1 MNKSSQQLT
10 IGILALSF
18 FIAAC
23 GPAQAVPIKGEE
35 IGPIGA
41 TVARVDD
48 DRGLIVRSEPSSTGR
63 IVGRLAMGARIKG
76 YNEFRNG
83 WVKLRNPFD
92 GGWVEMDSLRSVT
105 ENAVVISV
113 DRPEMCL
120 RIRSGPGASY
130 PMVGCAQKGDRLRLT
145 GMGSQN
151 NWAEIDRPVR
161 GWASLPQISTDL
173 GTYRGLAAT
182 PPPPPAYVEEPL
194 PPPAYVEELPPPVT
208 TYVVPYPYGNY
219 YYGGYYPFRPYW
231 RRHHKPYWGPYY
243 RGYRGGGVGVRVGP
257 RGGVGVRAGGV
268 GVRVGP
274 RGGVGVRVR

>member
-1 MNKSSQQLT
+1 MNKSSQGLT
-10 IGILALSF
+10 IGILALF
-18 FIAAC
+18 FSVAAYA
-23 GPAQAVPIKGEE
+23 PAHAVPVRGEE
-35 IGPIGA
+35 IGPIAA

-48 DRGLIVRSEPSSTGR
+48 ERGLIVRSEPSPTGL
-63 IVGRLAMGARIKG
+63 IVGRLGMGARITG

-83 WVKLRNPFD
+83 WVKIRNPIN
-92 GGWVEMDSLRSVT
+92 GGWIEMASLRPVL

-130 PMVGCAQKGDRLRLT
+130 AVVGCAQKGDRLRLT
-145 GMGSQN
+145 GLGSQN

-161 GWASLPQISTDL
+161 GWASLPQISTDP
-173 GTYRGLAAT
+173 GAYGGLAAI
-182 PPPPPAYVEEPL
+182 PPPPPVYVEEPL
-194 PPPAYVEELPPPVT
+194 PPPAYVEEPPPPVS
-208 TYVVPYPYGNY
+208 TYVVPYGGY

-231 RRHHKPYWGPYY
+231 RRHFIPHGGHYY
-243 RGYRGGGVGVRVGP
+243 RGRGVAVRVGP

-274 RGGVGVRVR
+274 RGSVGVRVR